1 MKIRP
6 EIRMRDTA
14 AEDKPPA
21 RLFPGADS
29 VGGLSVRPSVRLRC
43 IVDVFVKRKGR
54 GIPHDLSRGVVAV
67 VARLNETETDY
78 IISTTSITMYR
89 YTK

>member
-6 EIRMRDTA
+6 EIRIRDTA

-43 IVDVFVKRKGR
+43 IVVVFVKCKGR
-54 GIPHDLSRGVVAV
+54 GIPHDLSRGVAAV
-67 VARLNETETDY
+67 VALINKTETDY
-78 IISTTSITMYR
+78 IITSITM
-89 YTK
+89 